1 MVRGSGGWPVIRF
14 IDRTSQ
20 IDRPASTKRRAKPI
34 DLIIVHRIRL
44 QLEDYNEPLNA
55 WQAVRMYREHDELAK
70 AFGRSPYTF
79 WIFSETDKHLWARV
93 EQVVPLAYRTPHART
108 YNDQSV
114 GIGVYGDFRHQDGTP
129 GIIRATEMLCARLL
143 AIYPCAKVV
152 RHDELKDPP
161 ASSDPNKVCP
171 GFGLPVHEIA
181 KMAHGMAVDG
191 REPPDWSLR

>member
-1 MVRGSGGWPVIRF
+1 MIRF

-44 QLEDYNEPLNA
+44 QLEGYNEPLNA

-79 WIFSETDKHLWARV
+79 WIFSEPGKQLWAQV
-93 EQVVPLAYRTPHART
+93 EQVAPLAYRTPHART

-129 GIIRATEMLCARLL
+129 GTIKATEMLCARLL
-143 AIYPCAKVV
+143 ALYPGANVV
-152 RHDELKDPP
+152 RHDGPKNPP

-171 GFGLPVHEIA
+171 GPGLPVSGIA
-181 KMAHGMAVDG
+181 RAARGMAVDG